1 MNFVS
6 FFCSNIDAEMD
17 VGFVTKTTLKRLI
30 ASGDIPSSKEKVFLN
45 GVQAFFLKSYGYA
58 ISHFPIDD
66 PVLLNAEFVRFEDR
80 EHSSISMPQFF
91 VER

>member
-1 MNFVS
+1 MTVFVS
-6 FFCSNIDAEMD
+6 LFSLASEMD

-30 ASGDIPSSKEKVFLN
+30 SSGDVASNKEQVFHN
-45 GVQAFFLKSYGYA
+45 GMQAFFLKAYEYA
-58 ISHFPIDD
+58 ISHLPVDD

-80 EHSSISMPQFF
+80 EHSTISMPQFF